1 MCRAVEVGVCQGR
14 EAERAGY
21 KASGRAG
28 AVRGGAMNK
37 YLLIAIFTTVA
48 VLGGLVL
55 KGNRDALLR
64 EIDEAKSQVVQLER
78 QAQQATQAL
87 QARDELDKQRFKEM
101 SDAKK
106 QIDNLRDQLA
116 VGTKRVLVHAS
127 CPPAVS
133 AAAGTTSLD
142 DAREPALTAIARQD
156 YLRLREQIITTEAQ
170 LAGLQEYYRQVGQGA
185 K

>member
-1 MCRAVEVGVCQGR
+1 
-14 EAERAGY
+14 
-21 KASGRAG
+21 
-28 AVRGGAMNK
+28 MNK